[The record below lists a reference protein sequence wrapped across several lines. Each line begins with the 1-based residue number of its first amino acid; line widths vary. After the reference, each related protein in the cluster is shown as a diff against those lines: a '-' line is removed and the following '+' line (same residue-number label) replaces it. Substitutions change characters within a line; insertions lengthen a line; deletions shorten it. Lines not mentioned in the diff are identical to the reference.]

1 MIGDCMKFLKF
12 LVVLLTIFASFTF
25 AYGYLS
31 DKEVISTIIQFY
43 DRTPS
48 KVVNNEYVK
57 DLDVGIVK
65 PTNNFIPTN
74 RSELLNIYYTIISSG
89 MKEFTFY
96 CSNQYINC
104 INDMIEINDNAD
116 LLSQIN
122 SLVSVYNSFKS
133 IKTSYTSNGKI
144 TLYISRVY
152 SDYDIKMINKKLDD
166 IEKDIIDRNKS
177 DKDNIL
183 AIHDYIIN
191 NTKYNDDEKY
201 GSNEKANTAVGA
213 LFLGLAK
220 CNGYTDA
227 AALFMD
233 RLNIKN
239 VRIVSVGDEYTEP
252 HIWNLVYLDGKWL
265 HLDLTW
271 DDPVNNLNKDF
282 LYHDNFLKTTQEDDN
297 KHLFDKD
304 FYYFA
309 K

>member
-1 MIGDCMKFLKF
+1 MKFLKC
-12 LVVLLTIFASFTF
+12 LVVLLTIFATFTF

-31 DKEVISTIIQFY
+31 DKEVISTIKQFY

-48 KVVNNEYVK
+48 KILNNEYVK

-65 PTNNFIPTN
+65 LTNNFTPN
-74 RSELLNIYYTIISSG
+74 DKSELLNIYYTVIASG
-89 MKEFTFY
+89 MTEFTFY
-96 CSNQYINC
+96 CGTGYDNC
-104 INDMIEINDNAD
+104 ISDTIEINDDDN

-133 IKTSYTSNGKI
+133 IKTAYTPSGKI
-144 TLYISRVY
+144 TLYINRIY
-152 SDYDIKMINKKLDD
+152 TNDDINKINKKLDE
-166 IEKDIIDRNKS
+166 IEKEIINKNKS

-191 NTKYNDDEKY
+191 TTKYSEEENVNI
-201 GSNEKANTAVGA
+201 SNTAIGA
-213 LFLGLAK
+213 LFDGYTK

-227 AALFMD
+227 AALLLD

-239 VRIVSVGDEYTEP
+239 IRIVSAGDDETEP
-252 HIWNLVYLDGKWL
+252 HIWNLVYLDNKWL

-271 DDPVNNLNKDF
+271 DDPINNLNKDF
-282 LYHDNFLKTTQEDDN
+282 LYHDHFLKTNEEDNN
-297 KHLFDKD
+297 KHIFDKN
-304 FYYFA
+304 FYYFV

>member
-1 MIGDCMKFLKF
+1 MRFLKF

-25 AYGYLS
+25 AYGYLN

-48 KVVNNEYVK
+48 KIVNNEYVK

-65 PTNNFIPTN
+65 FTDDFIPKN
-74 RSELLNIYYTIISSG
+74 KNELLNIYYTIISSG

-96 CSNQYINC
+96 CSTEYTNC
-104 INDMIEINDNAD
+104 INDMIEINDNAN

-133 IKTSYTSNGKI
+133 IKTSYTSSGKI
-144 TLYISRVY
+144 TLYINRIY
-152 SDYDIKMINKKLDD
+152 NEDDIKRINDRL
-166 IEKDIIDRNKS
+166 DIIENEII
-177 DKDNIL
+177 DKTRSNEENIL
-183 AIHDYIIN
+183 AIHDYIID
-191 NTKYNDDEKY
+191 NTKYSEDEKY
-201 GSNEKANTAVGA
+201 ESTENTNTAIGV
-213 LFLGLAK
+213 LFYGLAK

-239 VRIVSVGDEYTEP
+239 VRIVSIGDDLTEP

-271 DDPVNNLNKDF
+271 DDPVNNLNRDF
-282 LYHDNFLKTTQEDDN
+282 LYHDNFLKTTQEDNN
-297 KHLFDKD
+297 KHIFDKN

-309 K
+309 N

>member
-1 MIGDCMKFLKF
+1 MKFLKF
-12 LVVLLTIFASFTF
+12 LVVLLTIFALFTF
-25 AYGYLS
+25 AYGFLS
-31 DKEVISTIIQFY
+31 DKEIISTVVQFY

-48 KVVNNEYVK
+48 NIVNNEYVK

-65 PTNNFIPTN
+65 LTNDFTPNN
-74 RSELLNIYYTIISSG
+74 RDELLNIYYTIISSG
-89 MKEFTFY
+89 MNEFTFY
-96 CSNQYINC
+96 CSNKYENC
-104 INDMIEINDNAD
+104 INDMIAINDDAN

-133 IKTSYTSNGKI
+133 IKTAYTTNGKI

-152 SDYDIKMINKKLDD
+152 SNDDIKMIDSKLNE
-166 IEKDIIDRNKS
+166 IENIIIDRNKS
-177 DKDNIL
+177 NRDNIL

-191 NTKYNDDEKY
+191 NTKYSEDDKY
-201 GSNEKANTAVGA
+201 ASTDEVNTAVGA
-213 LFLGLAK
+213 LFNGLAK

-227 AALFMD
+227 AALLLD

-239 VRIVSVGDEYTEP
+239 VRIVSTGDDITEP

-271 DDPVNNLNKDF
+271 DDPVNNLNRDF
-282 LYHDNFLKTTQEDDN
+282 LYHDYFLKTTKEDNN
-297 KHLFDKD
+297 KHLFDKN

-309 K
+309 N